1 MKIRFFKSIATI
13 FLLIFSSTVSICLEK
28 NYIDV
33 DDEQILINNTNN
45 KDINIKVKEISIND
59 ASIELDEVYNASAII
74 TVDVK
79 NNGLNDI
86 ELANLDVYPY
96 QGNLSTKYFVST
108 YKNEINGLIG
118 NLKSGESKTLKM
130 GVALHNIKEPI
141 RLEFSD
147 IEDTKNNTI
156 VQTINI
162 K

>member
-1 MKIRFFKSIATI
+1 MNTKFFKSIVTI
-13 FLLIFSSTVSICLEK
+13 FFLLCSSTASICLEK
-28 NYIDV
+28 EYITEEDIWTSNIN
-33 DDEQILINNTNN
+33 DKAINNT
-45 KDINIKVKEISIND
+45 
-59 ASIELDEVYNASAII
+59 SIELDEVYNASAII

-96 QGNLSTKYFVST
+96 QGSLATKYFVST
-108 YKNEINGLIG
+108 YKDEISGFIG

-130 GVALHNIKEPI
+130 GVTLHNTKEPI

-147 IEDTKNNTI
+147 IEDIRNNTI
-156 VQTINI
+156 VKTIDI

>member
-28 NYIDV
+28 NYID
-33 DDEQILINNTNN
+33 DEQILINNTNN

-59 ASIELDEVYNASAII
+59 SSIELDEVYNASAII

-79 NNGLNDI
+79 NNGVNDI

-96 QGNLSTKYFVST
+96 QGDLSTKYFVST
-108 YKNEINGLIG
+108 YKDEVHGLIG

>member
-1 MKIRFFKSIATI
+1 MKTKFFKSIVTI
-13 FLLIFSSTVSICLEK
+13 FFLLCSSTASICLGKE
-28 NYIDV
+28 YITEEDIWTSNIN
-33 DDEQILINNTNN
+33 DKAINNT
-45 KDINIKVKEISIND
+45 
-59 ASIELDEVYNASAII
+59 SIELDEVYNASAII

-96 QGNLSTKYFVST
+96 QGSLATKYFVST
-108 YKNEINGLIG
+108 YKDEISGFIG

-130 GVALHNIKEPI
+130 GVTLHNTKEPI

-147 IEDTKNNTI
+147 IEDIRNTTI
-156 VQTINI
+156 VKTIDI